1 MARLTTSSSGGGEK
15 KEEFSHPLA
24 VPLNTSDSHPLASSN
39 RLETTD
45 CVSSTSGEQSIL
57 MHTVELKDDQH
68 FPTAEVDNKPQQQH
82 ETARY
87 KQKNVHQAADLSLP
101 MHTPSSSF
109 KAKHKQMSQLPRS
122 VRWRLSLGV
131 LTDPFDGEDIK
142 DDTGGN
148 NSEESSSKPSC
159 IQQMVQQ
166 DKANDKALSQLK
178 TIEEVNALKLR
189 FQRSRYEELEKRHY
203 WSHTPVGIA
212 GKTDNSATDDDNK
225 ADAATT
231 TTQHVAKGD
240 DPLSA
245 LLENGQEDKGS
256 LFGFGAKRKGKRVN
270 AINNNSVH
278 STSTKST
285 KSNNE
290 KESPPSAKHNAKD
303 DDDKRDKSKWA
314 DFYSTREMLDVI
326 EKDLNRLPTDHY
338 TMYHSWRKQCMQ
350 CRGET
355 STKKN
360 DKLVEDPLGGSD
372 RDGRIPSVQPQR
384 QTNVT
389 LRKRFANTGLGQSL
403 NLGRDRKL
411 LASTLED
418 DDEEDEVKKAE
429 AAEKLEIETSTKERA
444 QMLSQLL
451 FVYGQEHED
460 IGYRQ
465 GMHEILSYILLA
477 LEMDLMELAVAKEK
491 KKWKLDFITGNEDD
505 DNHGGKAGVDSSGNI
520 VVVRLLDPEFI
531 VHDAFTIFECVM
543 DALASAYD
551 VVEGNEGS
559 SAGCLEAMTSSI
571 VSKIR
576 YVARDEALFS
586 HVLYMPVPPQLY
598 FAKWVRLMFGREV
611 AGGMHAVME
620 LWDAFFE
627 LASATASMDDDMSL
641 SDALMNVLKTAAAA
655 MILLIRHLLLAPT
668 VAWDGSLT
676 GDPDPNDGIQYLMNY
691 PPIEDTGVF
700 VKTVTSL
707 LAKEK
712 MLTAQSSQKE
722 DSGQRVKARRYQ
734 PMTSNEPIIAI
745 EKQPVQSQRDEEDA
759 VSQSSSN
766 GGFMGWP
773 SESGENKLGVSLTI
787 ATGPEIPMSR
797 DHSSMIG
804 PDLETHEL
812 QDHKLDISET
822 LGNFASGLLGLAS
835 KSVDAAATTLAT
847 QKQRPRGPDRRSS
860 FGRLSFTGRRR
871 SMSGNDN
878 DDQKDFVIDTHRP
891 TEEERSDYIQVFQAD
906 INNDTNKE
914 SRGPVRRRS
923 MSNES
928 VLSDASCT
936 TFSSRLTASRSLS
949 ESCRQDP
956 AVLAKKLERS
966 VSTLMKHFHEQMR
979 AQADVVQDNN
989 SGIPPPLSR
998 SLIIPE
1004 EIWHAMADIDQVR
1017 KDLLSRSATEKLE
1030 RSSSRASLLG
1040 IEQNNEK

>member
-1 MARLTTSSSGGGEK
+1 MARLTTSSGSEK
-15 KEEFSHPLA
+15 KGEFAHPLA
-24 VPLNTSDSHPLASSN
+24 MPLNAHDSHPLESSN
-39 RLETTD
+39 RPETKNGAP
-45 CVSSTSGEQSIL
+45 SGERSVLINK
-57 MHTVELKDDQH
+57 VALKDNGVLSSGN
-68 FPTAEVDNKPQQQH
+68 EVESKPQQNY
-82 ETARY
+82 ET
-87 KQKNVHQAADLSLP
+87 KQMQKSVQQDSSLP
-101 MHTPSSSF
+101 IHATSSNF
-109 KAKHKQMSQLPRS
+109 QAKHRQLSQLPRS

-131 LTDPFDGEDIK
+131 LTDPFDGEDVK
-142 DDTGGN
+142 DDTGDN
-148 NSEESSSKPSC
+148 KSEKSSGSNSKPSC
-159 IQQMVQQ
+159 IQQMLEQ
-166 DKANDKALSQLK
+166 DKVKDNILSQLK

-212 GKTDNSATDDDNK
+212 GKTDNKAAEDVNK
-225 ADAATT
+225 AEVATT

-245 LLENGQEDKGS
+245 FLETGQEDKGI
-256 LFGFGAKRKGKRVN
+256 FGFGAKRKGKRGN

-285 KSNNE
+285 TTKSTKSSNE
-290 KESPPSAKHNAKD
+290 KEPHPSPNHNSKEEEE
-303 DDDKRDKSKWA
+303 KRDKSKWA
-314 DFYSTREMLDVI
+314 SFYSNREMLDVI

-338 TMYHSWRKQCMQ
+338 TMYHSWRKQCKQ
-350 CRGET
+350 CREEMSS
-355 STKKN
+355 STNKSN
-360 DKLVEDPLGGSD
+360 IAEDVLRGSD
-372 RDGRIPSVQPQR
+372 IEGATQPQK
-384 QTNVT
+384 QTNVS

-411 LASTLED
+411 LATLED
-418 DDEEDEVKKAE
+418 DEEEDEGKKAE
-429 AAEKLEIETSTKERA
+429 AVERLEIETSTKERA
-444 QMLSQLL
+444 QMLSQIL

-477 LEMDLMELAVAKEK
+477 LEIDLMELAVAKEK
-491 KKWKLDFITGNEDD
+491 KKLISSIEGNEDD
-505 DNHGGKAGVDSSGNI
+505 DNNGGMAGVDSSGNI
-520 VVVRLLDPEFI
+520 VVVRLLDPDFI
-531 VHDAFTIFECVM
+531 LHDAFTLFECIM

-551 VVEGNEGS
+551 VVEGVDGN

-576 YVARDEALFS
+576 YIARDEALFS

-627 LASATASMDDDMSL
+627 LASATASMDECISL
-641 SDALMNVLKTAAAA
+641 SNALMNVLKTAAAA

-712 MLTAQSSQKE
+712 LLIAKSSQKE
-722 DSGQRVKARRYQ
+722 GPDQRVKARRYQ
-734 PMTSNEPIIAI
+734 RMSSNEPIVAI
-745 EKQPVQSQRDEEDA
+745 EKQPAQSQNDEEDEL
-759 VSQSSSN
+759 SHSSSN

-773 SESGENKLGVSLTI
+773 SESGENKLNL
-787 ATGPEIPMSR
+787 PEMYR
-797 DHSSMIG
+797 SSMT
-804 PDLETHEL
+804 DEELEKNKG
-812 QDHKLDISET
+812 QDHKPDISET
-822 LGNFASGLLGLAS
+822 LGNFASGLMGLAS
-835 KSVDAAATTLAT
+835 RSVDAAASLTT
-847 QKQRPRGPDRRSS
+847 QKQQPRRPSRKGS
-860 FGRLSFTGRRR
+860 FSRLSFTGRRDI
-871 SMSGNDN
+871 SGNDN
-878 DDQKDFVIDTHRP
+878 DHDNDQDSPKESKEHDFIIDTCRP
-891 TEEERSDYIQVFQAD
+891 DEEGSDYIQVIEAD
-906 INNDTNKE
+906 INDDANKK
-914 SRGPVRRRS
+914 SRGPIRRRS

-928 VLSDASCT
+928 ALSDASCT

-956 AVLAKKLERS
+956 VALAKKLERS
-966 VSTLMKHFHEQMR
+966 VATLMKHFHEQMR
-979 AQADVVQDNN
+979 AQADVLQDNN
-989 SGIPPPLSR
+989 SGIPPPLCQT
-998 SLIIPE
+998 LMIPE

-1017 KDLLSRSATEKLE
+1017 KDLLSQSATEKLD
-1030 RSSSRASLLG
+1030 RSSSCASLLG
-1040 IEQNNEK
+1040 MERKNE